1 MSNITDFAYNLTD
14 EAIDEYVSLAARISR
29 RCAGDDRTVD
39 TRPDPVVVATLMAGI
54 QIENKIEGL
63 WHQFESIWTVLSQL
77 RDNQK

>member
-29 RCAGDDRTVD
+29 CCAGDDRTVN

-63 WHQFESIWTVLSQL
+63 WHRFESIWTVLQ
-77 RDNQK
+77 RVGIQ